1 MQTNRSRGR
10 SDFQPEFLN
19 PESLRRVLP
28 IERKTGS
35 AERGLEESLSSALQ
49 AADCELG
56 DILHEVDEIS
66 QVLKS
71 DNPDKQTLRV
81 AAHPAVWSAVRQALL
96 DRELR
101 HLALT
106 DDLTCLYNRR
116 GFFAAATQLLRLA
129 KRNSQ
134 GLLLLFCDFDDLKQ
148 INDAFGH
155 REGDLALIRA
165 ADALE
170 CSFRGADVVARIG
183 GDEFVALALEA
194 SSQGEEV
201 ILRRI
206 QKALKK
212 ANAGESRF
220 HLSVSV
226 GVARFD
232 PKHPV
237 SLGELMLQ
245 ADKAMYEQKRKRQKP
260 AQTSPAQDN
269 PSA

>member
-1 MQTNRSRGR
+1 MLTDRSRSE
-10 SDFQPEFLN
+10 SDVQSEFLN
-19 PESLRRVLP
+19 PESLRRAFPVDRRTRP
-28 IERKTGS
+28 
-35 AERGLEESLSSALQ
+35 AEQGLEDSLSSALQ
-49 AADCELG
+49 AADSELG
-56 DILHEVDEIS
+56 DILNEVDEIS

-81 AAHPAVWSAVRQALL
+81 AAHPAVWSAVKQALL

-134 GLLLLFCDFDDLKQ
+134 SLLLLFCDFDDLKQ
-148 INDAFGH
+148 INDTYGH
-155 REGDLALIRA
+155 REGDLALIRG

-170 CSFRGADVVARIG
+170 RSFRGADVVARIG
-183 GDEFVALALEA
+183 GDEFVAVAMEA
-194 SSQGEEV
+194 SSQGQEV

-220 HLSVSV
+220 QLSVSI

-245 ADKAMYEQKRKRQKP
+245 ADKSMYEEKRKRQKP
-260 AQTSPAQDN
+260 AQTSPAQN
-269 PSA
+269 PSG

>member
-1 MQTNRSRGR
+1 MVFSRN
-10 SDFQPEFLN
+10 SLN

-28 IERKTGS
+28 IDRRTRP
-35 AERGLEESLSSALQ
+35 AEQGLEESLSSALQ
-49 AADCELG
+49 AADSELG
-56 DILHEVDEIS
+56 DILNEVDEIS
-66 QVLKS
+66 QILKS
-71 DNPDKQTLRV
+71 DNPDIQTLRV
-81 AAHPAVWSAVRQALL
+81 AAHPAVWSAVKQALL

-134 GLLLLFCDFDDLKQ
+134 SLVLLFCDFDDLKR
-148 INDAFGH
+148 INDTYGH

-170 CSFRGADVVARIG
+170 HSFRDADVVARIG

-194 SSQGEEV
+194 SSQGQEV

-206 QKALKK
+206 REGSQESKCRRVSFSTFCQHWCGTVRSQTPNLTRRT
-212 ANAGESRF
+212 NATSRQ
-220 HLSVSV
+220 SYV
-226 GVARFD
+226 
-232 PKHPV
+232 
-237 SLGELMLQ
+237 
-245 ADKAMYEQKRKRQKP
+245 
-260 AQTSPAQDN
+260 
-269 PSA
+269 